1 MQDVDRNAAAFIELE
16 ERYGAHNYQPLDLVV
31 ERAEGV
37 WLFDGSGKRY
47 LDCVSAYSA
56 VNQGHCHPRIRA
68 ALEEQA
74 KKVTLTSRAMR
85 NDRLGPFLK
94 RLTEFCGY
102 ESALPMNTGVEAVE
116 TAIKLARRYAY
127 ERKRVAPDSAEIIV
141 FENNFHGRTTAAIS
155 ASTTE
160 QYRHDFGPFT
170 PGFVPVPYGDYDA
183 LAAAINERTCAI
195 LIEPVQGEGGVIV
208 PPPGFLKRAWG
219 LCREHRVL
227 FMADEIQTGLGR
239 TGDLFACDHDGIKP
253 DIMIAGKALGGG
265 YYPVSAMLAS
275 RDLMQLFGPG
285 DHGST
290 FGGNPLAC
298 AVSLASLDVI
308 ESENLPARARYSGAR
323 LMRGLRDLASP
334 AIEEIRGRG
343 LLIGLQLAVPAR
355 RVAELLLE
363 RGVVAKDTHENVLR
377 IAPPLVIEDA
387 EIDLVLKAA
396 DDALKAAL

>member
-1 MQDVDRNAAAFIELE
+1 MRELDRNAASFIELE

-37 WLFDGSGKRY
+37 WLYGVGGKRY

-56 VNQGHCHPRIRA
+56 VSQGHCHPRIRA
-68 ALEEQA
+68 ALVEQA
-74 KKVTLTSRAMR
+74 GKLSLTSRAMR
-85 NDRLGPFLK
+85 NDKLGPFLQ

-116 TAIKLARRYAY
+116 TAVKLARRYAY
-127 ERKRVAPDSAEIIV
+127 ERKRVASNAAEIIV
-141 FENNFHGRTTAAIS
+141 FANNFHGRTTAAIS

-160 QYRHDFGPFT
+160 LYRHDFGPFT
-170 PGFVPVPYGDYDA
+170 PGFVPVPYGDFDA
-183 LAAAINERTCAI
+183 LASALNERTCAM
-195 LIEPVQGEGGVIV
+195 LIEPIQGEGGVIV

-239 TGDLFACDHDGIKP
+239 TGDLFACDHDGVKP
-253 DIMIAGKALGGG
+253 DVMIVGKALGGG
-265 YYPVSAMLAS
+265 YYPISAILAS
-275 RDLMQLFGPG
+275 RELMELFGPG

-298 AVSLASLDVI
+298 AVGVASLDVI

-323 LMRGLRDLASP
+323 LMRGLRELASP
-334 AIEEIRGRG
+334 AIREVRGRG
-343 LLIGLQLAVPAR
+343 LLIGLELTVPAR
-355 RVAELLLE
+355 GVAELLLE
-363 RGVVAKDTHENVLR
+363 RGVVAKDTHASVLR
-377 IAPPLVIEDA
+377 IAPPLVIADA
-387 EIDLVLKAA
+387 EIDLLLEALA
-396 DDALKAAL
+396 QALKASP

>member
-1 MQDVDRNAAAFIELE
+1 MQEVDRSAAAFIDLE

-56 VNQGHCHPRIRA
+56 VNQGHCHPRIRT

-127 ERKRVAPDSAEIIV
+127 ERKRVAPESAEIVV
-141 FENNFHGRTTAAIS
+141 FENNFHGRTTTAIS

-160 QYRHDFGPFT
+160 QYRHDFGPFM

-195 LIEPVQGEGGVIV
+195 LIEPIQGEGGVIV
-208 PPPGFLKRAWG
+208 PPPDFLKRAWG

-253 DIMIAGKALGGG
+253 DIMIVGKALGGG
-265 YYPVSAMLAS
+265 YYPISAMLAS

-298 AVSLASLDVI
+298 AVGLASLDVI
-308 ESENLPARARYSGAR
+308 ENENLPARALLRRAADARTARPRVAGHRRDPRTRALDRHAARSSGAA
-323 LMRGLRDLASP
+323 RGGA
-334 AIEEIRGRG
+334 AAG
-343 LLIGLQLAVPAR
+343 AR
-355 RVAELLLE
+355 R
-363 RGVVAKDTHENVLR
+363 RGKRHA
-377 IAPPLVIEDA
+377 
-387 EIDLVLKAA
+387 
-396 DDALKAAL
+396 